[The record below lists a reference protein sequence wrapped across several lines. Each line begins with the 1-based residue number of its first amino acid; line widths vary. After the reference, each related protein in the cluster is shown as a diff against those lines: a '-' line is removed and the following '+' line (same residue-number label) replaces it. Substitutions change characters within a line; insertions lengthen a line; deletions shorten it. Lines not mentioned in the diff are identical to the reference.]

1 MSSGLGRL
9 GILRAQLSLLEDLHE
24 ATSFPIIIATI
35 NKGRVLSLSNL
46 PTCFHPCRFRSSYTI
61 VIPLPCS
68 DHLDKYI
75 NQVQQAWN
83 DVLENTMVDDLK
95 KIELPNYELLV
106 KDAIMS
112 Y

>member
-1 MSSGLGRL
+1 MCVVDWFDYRGTIQDPDSCHS
-9 GILRAQLSLLEDLHE
+9 AQPVTVHNCETE
-24 ATSFPIIIATI
+24 TCSFEVIAQPC
-35 NKGRVLSLSNL
+35 G
-46 PTCFHPCRFRSSYTI
+46 FHPCRFRSSYTI

-68 DHLDKYI
+68 DHLNKYI

-95 KIELPNYELLV
+95 KIELPSYELLV